1 MWKWQVPDALASIAQ
16 IPMPSGV
23 KATPSEW
30 VLGQVT
36 IATGMHPRYVPLIAA
51 SEMMNALSEERTFY
65 RAGIVTA
72 LRGGFLDVKSAYDA
86 LRKVFTFKVTV
97 PVYNASSMVYEW
109 KQVEVPVVY
118 LDPEVRLMLARSAV
132 DWGTRAIDAV
142 RRQLMRMVAINYA
155 KPDEYL
161 PAVQKVAQAVS
172 DAVNKM
178 LDALGASRVPLTY
191 SEVQAAIDQQ
201 LATLRR
207 YEELLRRLRYFVRY
221 SLYSML
227 QRFAQGYVSEAE
239 LDKYID
245 DIAESLK
252 MMDEE
257 KKFFRE
263 TALLM
268 RDLAKRQQL
277 EKLTIAKLKRGELKP
292 EEAVSELVKIGWDK
306 ETAEAIVYTSTKT
319 YVPSISTLSTL
330 VELVPE
336 AISMFNKVCDAQGVP
351 EEERKYWLLYIQR
364 KTVKDEVSRLV
375 TELITDYAYG
385 KITDAD
391 WNAFMSELKKFGYT
405 DEEIQVL
412 TAVAKLRRQRY
423 AKAK

>member
-1 MWKWQVPDALASIAQ
+1 
-16 IPMPSGV
+16 
-23 KATPSEW
+23 
-30 VLGQVT
+30 
-36 IATGMHPRYVPLIAA
+36 
-51 SEMMNALSEERTFY
+51 
-65 RAGIVTA
+65 
-72 LRGGFLDVKSAYDA
+72 
-86 LRKVFTFKVTV
+86 
-97 PVYNASSMVYEW
+97 
-109 KQVEVPVVY
+109 
-118 LDPEVRLMLARSAV
+118 
-132 DWGTRAIDAV
+132 
-142 RRQLMRMVAINYA
+142 MRMVAINYA
-155 KPDEYL
+155 KPEEYL

-172 DAVNKM
+172 EAVNKM
-178 LDALGASRVPLTY
+178 LDALGATRVPLAY
-191 SEVQAAIDQQ
+191 SEAQVAIDQQ
-201 LATLRR
+201 LITFRR

-221 SLYSML
+221 SLYPML
-227 QRFAQGYVSEAE
+227 SRFAQGYVSEAE
-239 LDKYID
+239 LDKYIG

-257 KKFFRE
+257 KKFFKE

-277 EKLTIAKLKRGELKP
+277 EKLIVTRLKRGELKP
-292 EEAVSELVKIGWDK
+292 AEAVEQLVKIGWDR
-306 ETAEAIVYTSTKT
+306 ETAEAIVYINTKT
-319 YVPSISTLSTL
+319 YVPTVSTLATL

-375 TELITDYAYG
+375 SELITDYAYG

-412 TAVAKLRRQRY
+412 TTVAKLRRLRY